1 MILQADYTTITGPVG
16 RKICERP
23 RKHTVRPASGLPDL
37 SLADEAGDGAVAPEV
52 PARSETAATAIPA
65 AAVQTAR
72 DVPRENRPHP
82 IYAAASHPAFLLGGG
97 AVVLISILWLLFGGT
112 GGTADPDVPGQDGA
126 GTRLEASGSE
136 LGTQVVNPAG
146 ESASR
151 GSDTAPVSTRAAAA
165 SDSATAPSTPPSADG
180 AASTGVPPADG
191 LPTAVSDA
199 PSEPVAARSDSPPP
213 SGSATSSAVVAAE
226 ICSQLDTRAADGA
239 PLAEWRCE
247 PVVDRAAPG
256 RLSFYTRIRSR
267 TSTTVEHR
275 WLRNGVLEQQVT
287 LDVGA
292 NDGPGYR
299 TYSSHTVSPEA
310 RGTWRVELRLGDQ
323 ESLHVEEFV
332 VP

>member
-1 MILQADYTTITGPVG
+1 M
-16 RKICERP
+16 
-23 RKHTVRPASGLPDL
+23 
-37 SLADEAGDGAVAPEV
+37 
-52 PARSETAATAIPA
+52 
-65 AAVQTAR
+65 
-72 DVPRENRPHP
+72 
-82 IYAAASHPAFLLGGG
+82 YAAASHPAFLVGGA
-97 AVVLISILWLLFGGT
+97 AVVLILIIWLLFGGT
-112 GGTADPDVPGQDGA
+112 AAPDVSGQDGA
-126 GTRLEASGSE
+126 GTRLQASGSE

-151 GSDTAPVSTRAAAA
+151 GSETAPAAARAAASESA
-165 SDSATAPSTPPSADG
+165 SAPSAPASADG
-180 AASTGVPPADG
+180 AASTSVPPADG

-199 PSEPVAARSDSPPP
+199 PSEPVAAQSDSPPP

-226 ICSQLDTRAADGA
+226 ICSQLDTRAADGS
-239 PLAEWRCE
+239 PLAEWRCQ

-256 RLSFYTRIRSR
+256 RLSFYTRIRTR

-323 ESLHVEEFV
+323 ELLHVEEFV